1 MIRYFVLLLVFISFN
16 LNAQI
21 KSPSEFLG
29 YDIGTQF
36 TRHAD
41 VVNYFYY
48 VANNS
53 DLVTYGNYGKTNP
66 NLKNNNI

>member
-1 MIRYFVLLLVFISFN
+1 MIRFFTFLIVFMTFN

-48 VANNS
+48 IAENS
-53 DLVTYGNYGKTNP
+53 DLVTYVSYGKT
-66 NLKNNNI
+66 I

>member
-16 LNAQI
+16 LNAKI
-21 KSPSEFLG
+21 KSPSEFLD

-53 DLVTYGNYGKTNP
+53 DLVTYGNYGKTN
-66 NLKNNNI
+66 